1 MEEEGAC
8 GSGDDQGVEGARDR
22 VPNAAL
28 GCKLARYACFELH
41 KATIYMESLQ
51 LAPMATFIPLI

>member
-8 GSGDDQGVEGARDR
+8 GSGDDQGIEGARDR

-28 GCKLARYACFELH
+28 GCKLAGYACFDLH
-41 KATIYMESLQ
+41 KATFYMESLQ
-51 LAPMATFIPLI
+51 LADLSF